1 LQIPANQIKL
11 RFTTERFTMPD
22 KPKEQDPFKPQEP
35 NIPGV
40 TGNPARHKPASELP
54 RPVTSQFRSSAGVP
68 KKIPA
73 QKWLA
78 IAALAIGLVSLALF
92 LWKHSGAPTQS
103 QEVPA
108 AVPVV
113 DLPPVAASQPA
124 VVLAVGPGPV
134 ATTAELAK
142 PWSSKRF
149 EFHVPQ
155 TADNLSAVVV
165 RLPNGVYWA
174 FSLREPFGTCELEYV
189 TDLGR
194 LEREYGFRADHP
206 MVGDPCN
213 RAVFDLTRYG
223 TGPNGVV
230 RGAIVSG
237 QGVRPPTAIEIIVHG
252 KQVVATQLEH

>member
-1 LQIPANQIKL
+1 LQISAIQIKL
-11 RFTTERFTMPD
+11 RVTTERFTMPD
-22 KPKEQDPFKPQEP
+22 KPKEQDPFRPQEP

-40 TGNPARHKPASELP
+40 TGNPARHKPAPEPP
-54 RPVTSQFRSSAGVP
+54 RPAASQFRNSVP
-68 KKIPA
+68 VADKVPA

-92 LWKHSGAPTQS
+92 LWKHSGAPAQS

-113 DLPPVAASQPA
+113 DLQPTPLQPA
-124 VVLAVGPGPV
+124 LVLVVGPGPV

-149 EFHVPQ
+149 EFHDPK

-165 RLPNGVYWA
+165 HLPSGIYWA

-189 TDLGR
+189 TDLGKLQR
-194 LEREYGFRADHP
+194 DYGFHADHP

-237 QGVRPPTAIEIIVHG
+237 QGVRPPLAIEVKVRG

>member
-1 LQIPANQIKL
+1 LQIPAIQIKL
-11 RFTTERFTMPD
+11 RITTERSTVSD
-22 KPKEQDPFKPQEP
+22 KPNEQDPFRPQEP

-40 TGNPARHKPASELP
+40 TGNPARHTPAPEPS
-54 RPVTSQFRSSAGVP
+54 RPATSQFRSSPAVAD
-68 KKIPA
+68 KIPA

-92 LWKHSGAPTQS
+92 LWKHSGAPTET
-103 QEVPA
+103 QEVPVA
-108 AVPVV
+108 APVV
-113 DLPPVAASQPA
+113 DLQPTRVQPP

-165 RLPNGVYWA
+165 HLPSGVYWA
-174 FSLREPFGTCELEYV
+174 FSLREPYGTCELEYV
-189 TDLGR
+189 TDLDK
-194 LEREYGFRADHP
+194 LEHKYGFHADHP

-237 QGVRPPTAIEIIVHG
+237 QGVRPPIAIEIKVRG
-252 KQVVATQLEH
+252 KQIVATQLEH